1 MKGYVNSVLR
11 TESERQSNYNS
22 SLMWKIKT
30 PTSWMR
36 WYLLAPWLAGP
47 KSRQILPPLWHP
59 CTSLQSPVQPAIMCH
74 LDHSQ
79 PPGLPAPHTAVGSAA
94 TLIFPHLHPNTSPS
108 YLMHFISISL
118 LSMRIKS
125 IKSLSEFFKSSI
137 VGPMTRIVPKQF
149 LCCDTTLST
158 WLVLSQGRR
167 ESRALWQAKNRHLFK
182 Q

>member
-1 MKGYVNSVLR
+1 MKNKNTHIL
-11 TESERQSNYNS
+11 NA
-22 SLMWKIKT
+22 MIF
-30 PTSWMR
+30 TSP
-36 WYLLAPWLAGP
+36 LTSG
-47 KSRQILPPLWHP
+47 SQIPANF
-59 CTSLQSPVQPAIMCH
+59 TSPVASMHLSPFSSSARHHVSPRSQPASRSPCPSH
-74 LDHSQ
+74 GQ
-79 PPGLPAPHTAVGSAA
+79 SAA

-167 ESRALWQAKNRHLFK
+167 ESRALWQAKNWHLFK